1 MPVAYRNQHY
11 AELKK
16 QHNKENLF
24 EDPEFPATNSSIYYK
39 DPPEGVEV
47 VEWKRPGEICENPH
61 LFVEGISS
69 HDLNQGSEGNCWM
82 VAACSCL
89 ALKSDLWKKVIPDW
103 KEQEWDSNYAGIFH
117 FRFWIFGEWIDVVI
131 DDRLPTSNGQLI
143 YCQSK
148 QNNEFWSALLEKAY
162 AKLFGCYESLD
173 GGNTRDAVVDF
184 SGAVAEAIDL
194 QEEKYYTDKK
204 TQDKLFDNL
213 LKVWEHNGI
222 ISSSINPQGFELE
235 SRTDNGLVRGHAYSV
250 TDVKRVQLSHGLR
263 TYFKNDTI
271 PLIRLRN
278 PWGKIEWTG
287 AWSDSSEEWSK
298 IGDTE
303 RGNLGITVADDG
315 EFWMSFTD
323 WCKNFTDADIC
334 HLMNTSLISTEKN
347 WNEAVNFGKWT
358 RHSNP
363 LLNRC
368 GGCINNKETFLQN
381 PQYLFDVTKES
392 DEVLI
397 SLQQK
402 DRRIYRK
409 EGQGDNLDIGFR
421 VVKVEVNRKYRLHN
435 METLKSMHK
444 STFLPA
450 RMMFMRCELPKGRYV
465 VIPTTFDAFIEGE
478 FMLRLYTDVDSGCR
492 ELVKDKPQTKCWTPL
507 FGYPQVVTHIYVD
520 RAEIGQQGDQAE
532 GINPY
537 LIISCESQSVKSI
550 AQKNSLTPA
559 FQFSAIFFRKKV
571 REPLTVQLW
580 SDDLGS
586 DKFLGQVTLSGRPD
600 DVSHPQQLQLK
611 NKGSKEADN
620 MPGKIALRILTSDE
634 LTAL

>member
-16 QHNKENLF
+16 HHNKENLF

-82 VAACSCL
+82 VAACACL

-131 DDRLPTSNGQLI
+131 DDRLPTSNGELI

-173 GGNTRDAVVDF
+173 GGNTGDAVVDF

-263 TYFKNDTI
+263 AYFKNDTI

-287 AWSDSSEEWSK
+287 AWSDSSVEWSK
-298 IGDTE
+298 IGDAE

-450 RMMFMRCELPKGRYV
+450 RMVFMRCEMPKGRYV

-550 AQKNSLTPA
+550 AQKNSLMPA

>member
-24 EDPEFPATNSSIYYK
+24 EDPEFPATNSSLYYK
-39 DPPEGVEV
+39 KPPPGVV
-47 VEWKRPGEICENPH
+47 QWKRPGELCENPH

-69 HDLNQGSEGNCWM
+69 HDLNQGIVGNCWF
-82 VAACSCL
+82 VAACACL
-89 ALKSDLWKKVIPDW
+89 ALKSNLWEKVIPDW

-131 DDRLPTSNGQLI
+131 DDRLPTINGELI

-162 AKLFGCYESLD
+162 AKLFGCYESLA
-173 GGNTRDAVVDF
+173 GGNTGDAVVDF
-184 SGAVAEAIDL
+184 SGAVVEAIDL
-194 QEEKYYTDKK
+194 QKEKYYADQNK
-204 TQDKLFDNL
+204 QDKFFEDL
-213 LKVWEHNGI
+213 LKAWNRGGI
-222 ISSSINPQGFELE
+222 ISSSIKPQGFRLE

-250 TDVKRVQLSHGLR
+250 TDVKRVRLGHGLR
-263 TYFKNDTI
+263 AYFKNETI

-278 PWGKIEWTG
+278 PWGKTEWTG
-287 AWSDSSEEWSK
+287 AWSDSSVEWSK

-323 WCKNFTDADIC
+323 WCKNFSDADVCRLI
-334 HLMNTSLISTEKN
+334 NTSLISIQKN
-347 WNEAVNFGKWT
+347 WDEAVNFGKWT
-358 RHSNP
+358 RNSDP

-368 GGCINNKETFLQN
+368 GGCVNHRQTFLQN

-402 DRRIYRK
+402 DRKIYRK
-409 EGQGDNLDIGFR
+409 EGQGDNLSMGFNIL
-421 VVKVEVNRKYRLHN
+421 KVEVNRKYRLHDLV
-435 METLKSMHK
+435 TQQLLHT
-444 STFLPA
+444 STYIDA
-450 RMMFMRCELPKGRYV
+450 RTVFMRCELPKGRYV

-550 AQKNSLTPA
+550 AQKNSLTPT

-571 REPLTVQLW
+571 TEPLTVQLW

-620 MPGKIALRILTSDE
+620 MPGKIALRILTSNE

>member
-24 EDPEFPATNSSIYYK
+24 EDPEFPATNSSLYYK
-39 DPPEGVEV
+39 KPPPGVV
-47 VEWKRPGEICENPH
+47 QWKRPGEICENPH

-69 HDLNQGSEGNCWM
+69 HDLNQGIVGNCWF
-82 VAACSCL
+82 VAACACL
-89 ALKSDLWKKVIPDW
+89 ALKSNLWEKVIPDW

-131 DDRLPTSNGQLI
+131 DDRLPTINGQLI

-162 AKLFGCYESLD
+162 AKLFGCYESLA
-173 GGNTRDAVVDF
+173 GGNTGDAVVDF
-184 SGAVAEAIDL
+184 SGAVVEAIDL
-194 QEEKYYTDKK
+194 QKEKYYADQNK
-204 TQDKLFDNL
+204 QDKFFEDL
-213 LKVWEHNGI
+213 LKAWNRGGI
-222 ISSSINPQGFELE
+222 ISSSIKPQGFRLE

-250 TDVKRVQLSHGLR
+250 TDVKRVRLGHGLR
-263 TYFKNDTI
+263 AYFKNETI

-278 PWGKIEWTG
+278 PWGKTEWTG

-298 IGDTE
+298 IGETE

-323 WCKNFTDADIC
+323 WCKNFSDADVCRLI
-334 HLMNTSLISTEKN
+334 NTSLISIQKN
-347 WNEAVNFGKWT
+347 WDEAVNFGKWT
-358 RHSNP
+358 RNSDP

-368 GGCINNKETFLQN
+368 GGCVNHRQTFLQN

-402 DRRIYRK
+402 DRKIYRK
-409 EGQGDNLDIGFR
+409 EGQGDNLSMGFNIL
-421 VVKVEVNRKYRLHN
+421 KVEVNRKYRLHDLV
-435 METLKSMHK
+435 TQQLLHT
-444 STFLPA
+444 STYIDA
-450 RMMFMRCELPKGRYV
+450 RTVFMRCELPKGRYV

-550 AQKNSLTPA
+550 AKKNSLTPE

-600 DVSHPQQLQLK
+600 DVSHLQQLQLK

>member
-16 QHNKENLF
+16 QHNQKGTLF
-24 EDPEFPATNSSIYYK
+24 EDPEFPATNSSLYYNK
-39 DPPEGVEV
+39 PPPGVV
-47 VEWKRPGEICENPH
+47 QWKRPREICEAPH

-69 HDLNQGSEGNCWM
+69 HDLNQGIVGNCWF
-82 VAACSCL
+82 VAACACL
-89 ALKSDLWKKVIPDW
+89 ALKSDLWEKVIPDW
-103 KEQEWDSNYAGIFH
+103 KEQEWGSNYAGIFH

-131 DDRLPTSNGQLI
+131 DDRLPTINGQLI

-162 AKLFGCYESLD
+162 AKLFGCYESLA
-173 GGNTRDAVVDF
+173 GGNTGDAVVDF
-184 SGAVAEAIDL
+184 SGAVAEALDL
-194 QEEKYYTDKK
+194 QAGKYYADQAK
-204 TQDKLFDNL
+204 QDKLFEEL
-213 LKVWEHNGI
+213 LKVWNRGGI
-222 ISSSINPQGFELE
+222 ISSSIKPQGFGLE
-235 SRTDNGLVRGHAYSV
+235 SKTDNGLVRGHAYSV
-250 TDVKRVQLSHGLR
+250 TDVKRVRLGHGLLA
-263 TYFKNDTI
+263 YFRNETI

-278 PWGKIEWTG
+278 PWGKTEWIG

-298 IGDTE
+298 VGDTE

-323 WCKNFTDADIC
+323 WCKNFTDADVCRLI
-334 HLMNTSLISTEKN
+334 NTSLISIHKT
-347 WNEAVNFGKWT
+347 WNKEVNFGKWT
-358 RHSNP
+358 RNSDP

-368 GGCINNKETFLQN
+368 GGCVNHRQTFLQN

-402 DRRIYRK
+402 DRKIHRK
-409 EGQGDNLDIGFR
+409 EGQGDNLSMGFNIL
-421 VVKVEVNRKYRLHN
+421 KVEVNRKYRLHDLV
-435 METLKSMHK
+435 TQQLLHT
-444 STFLPA
+444 STYINA
-450 RMMFMRCELPKGRYV
+450 RSVFMRCELPQGRYV
-465 VIPTTFDAFIEGE
+465 VIPTTFKPFIEGE

-507 FGYPQVVTHIYVD
+507 FGYPQVVTHISVD

-537 LIISCESQSVKSI
+537 LIIYCENQSVKSI
-550 AQKNSLTPA
+550 AKKNSLKPA
-559 FQFSAIFFRKKV
+559 FEFSAIFHRKKV
-571 REPLTVQLW
+571 TEPLTVQLW

-586 DKFLGQVTLSGRPD
+586 DRFLGQVMLSGRPD
-600 DVSHPQQLQLK
+600 DNTHPQLLQLK
-611 NKGSKEADN
+611 DKGSRKAAD
-620 MPGKIALRILTSDE
+620 MPGKIALRILTSNE

>member
-24 EDPEFPATNSSIYYK
+24 EDPEFPATNSSLYYK
-39 DPPEGVEV
+39 KPPPGVV
-47 VEWKRPGEICENPH
+47 QWKRPGEICENPH

-69 HDLNQGSEGNCWM
+69 HDLNQGIVGNCWF
-82 VAACSCL
+82 VAACACL
-89 ALKSDLWKKVIPDW
+89 ALKSNLWEKVIPDW

-162 AKLFGCYESLD
+162 AKLFGCYESLA
-173 GGNTRDAVVDF
+173 GGNTGDAVVDF
-184 SGAVAEAIDL
+184 SGAVVEAIDL
-194 QEEKYYTDKK
+194 QKEKYYADQNK
-204 TQDKLFDNL
+204 QDKIFEDL
-213 LKVWEHNGI
+213 LKAWNRGGI
-222 ISSSINPQGFELE
+222 ISSSIKPQGFRLE

-250 TDVKRVQLSHGLR
+250 TDVKRVRLGHGLR
-263 TYFKNDTI
+263 AYFKNETI

-278 PWGKIEWTG
+278 PWGKTEWTG

-323 WCKNFTDADIC
+323 WCKNFSDADVCRLI
-334 HLMNTSLISTEKN
+334 NTSLISIQKN
-347 WNEAVNFGKWT
+347 WDEAVNFGKWT
-358 RHSNP
+358 RNSDP

-368 GGCINNKETFLQN
+368 GGCVNHRQTFLQN

-402 DRRIYRK
+402 DRKIYRK
-409 EGQGDNLDIGFR
+409 EGQGDNLSMGFNIL
-421 VVKVEVNRKYRLHN
+421 KVEVNRKYRLHDLV
-435 METLKSMHK
+435 TQQLLHT
-444 STFLPA
+444 STYIDA
-450 RMMFMRCELPKGRYV
+450 RTVFMRCELPKGRYV

-620 MPGKIALRILTSDE
+620 MPGKIALRILTSNE